1 MTMDTY
7 KVQKLQHPI
16 RARRLEVRRVL
27 DLGPSMRRITLAGDA
42 LEGFVSASFDDHV
55 KLIVP
60 EAAGREPNVP
70 TFGPDGLVFEEGTA
84 KPAMRDYTPR
94 RYDPETNELDID
106 FVLGHAGPA
115 TEWATHARP
124 GHPLG
129 IAGPRGSQVVPTAF
143 DWHVLVGDETA
154 IPAIA
159 RRLEELP
166 ASAQAIVVIRT
177 LAEDGRIELHGD
189 CPRDVRWVVG
199 EPGDVGTGE
208 GVLLSAVR
216 ELALPGEG
224 EGYVWAAG
232 EYSEIRAVR
241 RHVAE
246 VLGVDKS
253 RIRAASYW
261 RRAATNAHERFE

>member
-1 MTMDTY
+1 MY

-16 RARRLEVRRVL
+16 RTRRLEVRRVAEL
-27 DLGPSMRRITLAGDA
+27 SPSMRRITLTGDA
-42 LEGFVSASFDDHV
+42 LAGFVSASFDDHI

-60 EAAGREPNVP
+60 DAPGQEPHVP
-70 TFGPDGLVFEEGTA
+70 TLGSDGLVFEEGRA

-94 RYDPETNELDID
+94 RYDPDANELDID

-115 TEWATHARP
+115 TAWATDAAP
-124 GHPLG
+124 GHPIG
-129 IAGPRGSQVVPTAF
+129 IAGPRGSLVVSTAF
-143 DWHVLVGDETA
+143 DWHVLIGDETA
-154 IPAIA
+154 VPAIG

-166 ASAQAIVVIRT
+166 ASAQAIVIIRT
-177 LAEDGRIELHGD
+177 LAEDGRIELHGE
-189 CPRDVRWVVG
+189 CRREIRWVAG
-199 EPGDVGTGE
+199 EPGDVDTGE

-216 ELALPGEG
+216 DLVLPEVG

-232 EYSEIRAVR
+232 EYSEIRAAR
-241 RHVAE
+241 RHLAE

-261 RRAATNAHERFE
+261 RREATNAHERFD